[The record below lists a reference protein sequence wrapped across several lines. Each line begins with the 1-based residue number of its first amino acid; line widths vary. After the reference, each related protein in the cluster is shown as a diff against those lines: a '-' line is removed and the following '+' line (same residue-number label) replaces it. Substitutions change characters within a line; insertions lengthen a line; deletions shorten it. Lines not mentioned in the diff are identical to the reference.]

1 MPAATKNLT
10 VDDRIEAGADFIRV
24 WKLTDSGGTAHNLT
38 NLSFTAQ
45 FRPDFKSETKFTAT
59 VAIVGSSSAGIIKIT
74 IPDNETRDY
83 ARSAAA
89 AEKGGMRG
97 VWDLESVNSSDARV
111 IRWLEGSWSMTD
123 EVTR

>member
-1 MPAATKNLT
+1 MPATTKNLT

-24 WKLTDSGGTAHNLT
+24 WKFTNAAGSAHDLSNLT
-38 NLSFTAQ
+38 FTAQ

-59 VAIVGSSSAGIIKIT
+59 VAVEGTATDGKVKIT
-74 IPDNETRDY
+74 IPDTETRDY

-97 VWDLESVNSSDARV
+97 VWDLESVHGTSGRV